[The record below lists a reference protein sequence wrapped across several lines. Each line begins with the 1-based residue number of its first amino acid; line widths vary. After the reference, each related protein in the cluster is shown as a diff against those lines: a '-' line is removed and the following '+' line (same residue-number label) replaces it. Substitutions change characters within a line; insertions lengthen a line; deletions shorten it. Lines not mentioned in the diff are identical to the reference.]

1 MHFKFCKVVK
11 VVVVSFYSCHYLAC
25 LYVSF
30 GKATGDRG
38 DLAEDDVWKIR
49 DHSEEGHHR
58 LPTEYFA
65 ALFWSLGLVS
75 KCLEGE
81 IPRTLL
87 QSIFMAVVTMGGF
100 LLFVYICGTLF
111 MISKCDAN
119 SAERFDAK
127 LNQLRYVLSFH
138 HVPHDI
144 QERAMEFL
152 ESGDANDRNTMKL
165 LCPSI
170 AKDVKFTLL
179 KSMVANVPFF
189 KCCNAAFT
197 RALIDLMETQSLP
210 TNYLVCS
217 KGEQGEEM
225 YFVQSGVLA
234 VLINEIKVR
243 ELRKGGFFGELSLFT
258 NQVRTAN
265 VVTSTFCIVHKL
277 SRSHVRRVLRAYPQF
292 ETQILACVKALL
304 QEMDLQNDRVARRR
318 VSSMRPET
326 VTKRAQAYE
335 NFVKKDLGGGGGDQ
349 GSAASSRRMGHRFV
363 DNILVSPTS
372 NDIRP
377 AGHATTLYNVFMV
390 ALLNTFQL
398 LGYPVSILVLNT
410 LADVVLYL
418 DIYGKFNLS
427 FVEEA
432 EQIMDTA
439 KCARHYLHKSFY
451 FDVVCALP
459 LWVLYPH
466 LHLKFRF
473 ARMLRFYTFNDEL
486 EEVSLF
492 IRINSRRRIFVL
504 GVGLFLCY
512 HIAGCM
518 AHSLVYVMGFD
529 ASGHGWLPPKS
540 LQLEPIINATTG
552 DLVGYDYMD
561 GARFVAVGDPF
572 VHHIVL
578 EQYFRALQYG
588 AVCLTNLGRTLEP
601 ENLWEF
607 ILAFVLM
614 LCGMLLISIIID
626 EVQKRVTASAIEQ
639 MEFLS
644 TRSRILHFLQKQK
657 APLDMHRRVSSYL
670 DFWWS
675 AHRGANINELLGEL
689 PNSLQREIYRFVC
702 SPVLDV
708 IQRMDK
714 IGGNIER
721 VTGLLLDNLVIHLY
735 GQGEVIYRRGDSAD
749 TLFILLVG
757 QCGVGHNP
765 RSSATRPVRALKHGD
780 FFGVSSLELD
790 NENVVHSDQALARS
804 ACVIAMVSRSTLLLI
819 DHTFPT
825 FCSSLLHREIKR
837 FGEHRAMSKLL
848 DPQELVSMGKTK
860 MPAAINP
867 DSNFSLFWETLL
879 FFGMVFQ
886 SIGVPFYM
894 AFGFSEEGIGPS
906 DGISILLETC
916 FLADIV
922 LKTRT
927 GYDYYGNKVMDVV
940 RIRQRYLRSL
950 NFFIDVMAVMPLNLV
965 NISRATRSEAWNINK
980 LLRLFK
986 LSSQIE
992 HLERHYYTI
1001 NIQIRVFKLVFYIYL
1016 LAHYIG
1022 CMWYNFASNASTFFG
1037 FIQET
1042 QFGHDPWLPGKKL
1055 DLNNTDHSTFWKY
1068 SHALYWGLGLL
1079 LGFEP
1084 GQFPETVL
1092 EYMYTMI
1099 VQTIGV
1105 FLLAYVVGNL
1115 LDIVQVMEGNNREFF
1130 SNLNYVRKLIKYFD
1144 FTPDV
1149 QAKIQHFYFYRLF
1162 HSIHEEHVLA
1172 HCLAPS
1178 LVADIRLFLLTPMLN
1193 KVPFFRDEN
1202 ANSTVTRS
1210 LVRLLSQI
1218 LVTRGEVVCRQNEI
1232 GVEMYFIFTGCLEV
1246 FVATTASAVSDG
1258 FHEVG
1263 SPHRGLK
1270 VNELQAGSFF
1280 GEKSLFSDQPRNASI
1295 QAKTFCTLYRLSR
1308 KHLESVFVQHPEWK
1322 GKVMDIVSV
1331 IYEKQQ
1337 AKIDQDKQEKARVES
1352 EGVGRATNSHQSQY
1366 DDHDHRTN
1374 NGRFHRILGGRQ
1386 SASKGDSDDHA
1397 AATGAAT
1404 SSSTSALQSWMHRT
1418 LNQLKLVEVQSP
1430 FYTRYLNFLSVSLLY
1445 TALSVPYFVTFGR
1458 DRKMSTISLVVL
1470 VLDMATDVVFA
1481 YDIWFKRNIVE
1492 TVSSREFYEHRITRD
1507 RADVVLDVLT
1517 LLPLDYLFSSVVS
1530 NSAVLRV
1537 NRFIKLRQLTH
1548 TISEIHR
1555 FSMSYEVNRL
1565 KLLALYYFII
1575 CYWTACAYFGLTIVV
1590 GFSAEWNS
1598 SLPVEY
1604 FNSQNHADEYNVGFA
1619 FHQFLRCFYYSATMY
1634 TGVGLVY
1641 EPHAIL
1647 DFLVLYL
1654 VSVFGVFVMG
1664 YVIGEASTLCIY
1676 LIQNEVEFK
1685 INQMNIM
1692 EFLVRKRMDR
1702 SVHSRVHMYL
1712 SYWWSTQQGVAYQ
1725 SILEQLPPRIRSQ
1738 AYIQMARLSL
1748 ARFSMRY
1755 IRPLCDESMGLD
1767 PVMHSIVHRL
1777 VFEGYPAG
1785 ESVIVQ
1791 GNIGQ
1796 TMYFV
1801 SKGNLIT
1808 ASPTPDFCSTRYVDG
1823 QFFGEEGFLASSF
1836 CRHSVVTLRACDLL
1850 ALSSIDFLVA
1860 LSEHPR
1866 FAECVGIAWDT
1877 IANHNISLKDLHG
1890 ASDVGNFVYNMM
1902 ERKKSGLRFVRI
1914 PSIDRAEVMF
1924 RHFLRLFVRQMPDNM
1939 VYDDGANMQQ
1949 HDTQALC
1956 QHCEDV
1962 QATVYCNLC
1971 PQALCDECSRHI
1983 HENTHF
1989 AQHVD
1994 TITKLHTA
2002 TLLPPESPRKS
2013 SGYRIMRIVQSLQVL
2028 KNDHVVM
2035 PSHLAVDGENSDVS
2049 KRSKRSIQITR
2060 SMLVE
2065 ADTRKGTLKDLQ
2077 RANSRRGSRKL
2088 SMPRSPPPIAPGHMI
2103 DNKVVEEFK
2112 RDLLNRPSLVLNP
2125 APSEPRNA
2133 VTDQEASDMTGN
2145 AVDHDGVSKP
2155 SNKVAPLALG
2165 EHPSAGD
2172 SFTLRRGKLSW
2183 EVTYTKTGTIDPDAF
2198 AMLVWEVG
2206 LLLSVLVQAWTIP
2219 FLVCFED
2226 VHPELQHG
2234 SWLMGITCA
2243 FDIPFAVDMVVQS
2256 RTGYYDMGNLIRNAK
2271 SSRRRYLRS
2280 WTFVVD
2286 AIAIVPLSLIFWS
2299 SRGVFLVNKLIRLR
2313 KLPVYTL
2320 AFDKNGFKSGEA
2332 NDRHTMKLLCP
2343 SISKDIKF
2351 SLLKTMT
2358 SNVPFFKC
2366 CSAVVIRALIDLM
2379 ETQSLPTNFIVSK
2392 VGDQEDGM
2400 YIVQSGVLVVL
2411 LNDAKVREIL
2421 IDLFK
2426 YHPLLRAYPQVES
2439 EIMNCVKTLLAER
2452 DADANS
2458 AETKQNKKVRR
2469 GVKAIVSWST
2479 LRQHLGSA
2487 KNHMVTQT
2495 SVAESTTKSP
2505 LVIAKPAPTHQTGS
2519 RQSSTHFI
2527 EFKKSMHVSPE
2538 EVTTMYNTVTV
2549 PMVNAFQLVG
2559 YPSHIL
2565 TLNTVADAVL
2575 WVDMYLNFNL
2585 SYIVEA
2591 EHILDTTMC
2600 AQRYWRSTFRFDL
2613 LCAFP
2618 WWIFCP
2624 SHHALVRFTRL
2635 IRCFWLHSN
2644 LHELE
2649 HFVSIDS
2656 RKRIV
2661 LLGIGLFMCYHI
2673 AGCMAHSLTFVLGYG
2688 THAHGWLPPNS
2699 LYLRPVWNITTGALA
2714 GYNYLDRTVLVAVD
2728 DPLVNHILLKQYLRA
2743 LQYGAVCLTSLG
2755 LTLEPETLWEFVL
2768 AIVLMLSGMLVISI
2782 VIDEVQKRVTASD
2795 IDHMEFLSLRS
2806 RIMHFLHKQNV
2817 PGDIHRRV
2825 ASSMDFWWS
2834 VHRGANINDLLKEVP
2849 NSIRREIIGS
2859 ICAPALNVIEQVIG
2873 INPPLL
2879 DRACGIFLDNVVIQ
2893 LFGQGEVMYHR
2904 GDSAD
2909 AMYIL
2914 LVGDIVLVANT
2925 RSSKAMPLRYVKPGE
2940 IFGCSSLYMGN
2951 VGGSTVHVE
2960 NAIARTACVVALV
2973 DRPTIQVLNAKYP
2986 SFCTTFLRKDQK
2998 LLAEHRAMT
3007 RLLAQTE
3014 LAALSGQKSN
3024 GTIDPDS
3031 TFSIVWET
3039 LLFVGMVFQVVR
3051 VPYLIAFGFRN
3062 PGLDFRD
3069 VVSMVVETLFVV
3081 DVALKMRTGYYSFG
3095 NKWFNTN
3102 KLLRLF
3108 QLPARFDMLEQ
3119 HYFKVSIPI
3128 RVFKLVFYI
3137 FLLAHFIGCTWY
3149 NFASDLAS
3157 VMGYGGNSQF
3167 GMYPWLPDKDMD
3179 IADHH
3184 ESEIYKYAR
3193 VLFWGLGLLLG
3204 FYKGEYPQLV
3214 AEYVFTIVVQTIGVF
3229 LLAYVVGNLLDIVQV
3244 TEGNN
3249 RIFYSNLNFVRKLTT
3264 YFAFS
3269 DDVQTKIQHFYFYRL
3284 FHSIHEEHILTKCL
3298 PQSLVADIRLFLLTP
3313 MLNKV
3318 PFFQHEAASSNIT
3331 RSLVRQLTQ
3340 VLVTRHEVVCR
3351 QHEIGV
3357 EMYFVFTGCLEVYV
3371 ASDQH
3376 SATTAASIDGMSVSS
3391 RGTKVTEI
3399 AAGSF
3404 FGEKSLFSDQ
3414 RRNASIEAKTFCTL
3428 YRLSRTHL
3436 ESVFAQHPE
3445 WKSKVLQIV
3454 ARMYEAQEKVYRGRL
3469 ASEATTRKMH
3479 DNPPPL
3485 HRSPHSK
3492 PPSGCSIHNL
3502 SSAFEDDHVRT
3513 VRVVP
3518 WAHRWRRHML
3528 DVVTDMVFGC
3538 DIWFKFHVVE
3548 TTSSREFYEHRYH
3561 YDSKGVT
3568 LDIVA
3573 ILPLD
3578 YAFAAFTTH
3587 AYVWRLNRFLKLRQ
3601 LTYVIGELQRFSMS
3615 YEMNRLKTLA
3625 LYYYVI
3631 GYWTACAYFGLTT
3644 VVGFSS
3650 SWNSSLPIQY
3660 FNVRVCPVQP
3670 PTPICGTDISIQ
3682 STGHADVL
3690 FSIHQYARC
3699 FFYAANF
3706 YTGSGR
3712 VYEPVASLQFAFH
3725 SVLSVFGV
3733 FVMGY
3738 VIGEGSTLCIY
3749 LIQNE
3754 VDFKIN
3760 QMHVMDFLSR
3770 KRVDVVLHSR
3780 IHKYMSYWWTFQ
3792 NGVPYQT
3799 ILDQL
3804 PRRIRGQANIDLA
3817 RKSLSRFAL
3826 RYIRPLVHHNTLMGG
3841 VDPIMHSIAHRLV
3854 YEGYPTGESVIVQG
3868 NIGHTMYFVS
3878 TGALMTVSTNPT
3890 FVSVRY
3896 DDSQYF
3902 GDDGLLDSTTRHY
3915 SVVTLRACDLLAL
3928 SAVDFLAALHEHPR
3942 LLECCT
3948 VATGVALR
3956 LSKQN
3961 ETKHNDPQGRQIPKP
3976 HVGRLVCDELVRKAA
3991 DLKYLKVMEFEV
4003 ANAMFGN
4010 FVGLFMCSE
4019 DGAIAMDNTNV
4030 HPSGPLSAP
4039 MCQYCE
4045 DRTADRYCPLC
4056 HQVLCA
4062 HCTCSIHDNSYYSY
4076 HTKRISMLHAPP
4088 TSDLPPTPQFPTSP
4102 KMTPHGQLKLVTSHP
4117 PTSSVYDFLYKLLQ
4131 QRQGRVEPATSHVIH
4146 VSNEMISGSLDVSPS
4161 SKSRDVPRRH
4171 VKHIRHHHHSALSK
4185 SFNLHEIGRLNR
4197 KKGPRCRVLQ
4207 SQGSSA
4213 RESKPLDM
4221 SAAARR
4227 RASIDANQHLNSL
4240 LASTTAPLP
4249 IQAAPGVQPGA
4260 IEQVGAIPRCLA
4272 QRSNQV
4278 VCSDDP
4284 SNTHGTNDKQPIFP
4298 RSPQNGPVKGPAV
4311 QLLGNAGPAHDHKN
4325 VHLAPL
4331 AKNVSVDA
4339 EKQEPSIDTARSNGR
4354 VAPTML
4360 ADTDTMD
4367 SISDIRRGK
4376 LTWEILYKSSSTF
4389 DPDSSKVQLWHT
4401 FLLALVLYDAWLVPL
4416 LVSFSQLNPAI
4427 CRKTWLQM
4435 LATAGEVFFVVDV
4448 YVHMHS
4454 RFYLFGDPIR
4464 DVKFIRRY
4472 YLMSWGFPLD
4482 LLALVPINTIIPA
4495 LASTQPCGLGL
4506 LNKLLRLRKV
4516 PAYTLTFDK
4525 VFARYYKLCKV
4536 VKAVVVVYFSCHV
4549 MACVYASFGKLVDP
4563 SKDEDA
4569 WKMHDFSTSTHE
4581 RRRRRLSSDSSDDQH
4596 TSQLLTEYL
4605 AALFW
4610 YIRLVFALVCS
4621 QVGVRSLGLVSKCVE
4636 GQVPRTLMQT
4646 LFMLAVMISGF
4657 LLFVYI
4663 CGTLF
4668 MISKCDA
4675 NSTQEFDAKRNQ
4687 LRYILSYHQVP
4698 MDIQSRAVEYFENG
4712 FKSGEV
4718 NDRHTMQLL
4727 CPSIAKDIKYAALK
4741 DMVTGVPFFKY
4752 CRAAF
4757 IRALIDLMET
4767 QSVPTNYIVCR
4778 KDEEGEDM
4786 YFVQSGVLVILVDDI
4801 KVFLMFRQVQFV
4813 GSIVVF

>member
-1 MHFKFCKVVK
+1 
-11 VVVVSFYSCHYLAC
+11 
-25 LYVSF
+25 
-30 GKATGDRG
+30 
-38 DLAEDDVWKIR
+38 
-49 DHSEEGHHR
+49 
-58 LPTEYFA
+58 
-65 ALFWSLGLVS
+65 
-75 KCLEGE
+75 
-81 IPRTLL
+81 
-87 QSIFMAVVTMGGF
+87 
-100 LLFVYICGTLF
+100 
-111 MISKCDAN
+111 
-119 SAERFDAK
+119 
-127 LNQLRYVLSFH
+127 
-138 HVPHDI
+138 
-144 QERAMEFL
+144 
-152 ESGDANDRNTMKL
+152 
-165 LCPSI
+165 
-170 AKDVKFTLL
+170 
-179 KSMVANVPFF
+179 
-189 KCCNAAFT
+189 
-197 RALIDLMETQSLP
+197 
-210 TNYLVCS
+210 
-217 KGEQGEEM
+217 
-225 YFVQSGVLA
+225 
-234 VLINEIKVR
+234 
-243 ELRKGGFFGELSLFT
+243 
-258 NQVRTAN
+258 
-265 VVTSTFCIVHKL
+265 
-277 SRSHVRRVLRAYPQF
+277 
-292 ETQILACVKALL
+292 
-304 QEMDLQNDRVARRR
+304 
-318 VSSMRPET
+318 
-326 VTKRAQAYE
+326 
-335 NFVKKDLGGGGGDQ
+335 
-349 GSAASSRRMGHRFV
+349 
-363 DNILVSPTS
+363 
-372 NDIRP
+372 
-377 AGHATTLYNVFMV
+377 
-390 ALLNTFQL
+390 
-398 LGYPVSILVLNT
+398 
-410 LADVVLYL
+410 
-418 DIYGKFNLS
+418 
-427 FVEEA
+427 
-432 EQIMDTA
+432 
-439 KCARHYLHKSFY
+439 
-451 FDVVCALP
+451 
-459 LWVLYPH
+459 
-466 LHLKFRF
+466 
-473 ARMLRFYTFNDEL
+473 
-486 EEVSLF
+486 
-492 IRINSRRRIFVL
+492 
-504 GVGLFLCY
+504 
-512 HIAGCM
+512 
-518 AHSLVYVMGFD
+518 
-529 ASGHGWLPPKS
+529 
-540 LQLEPIINATTG
+540 
-552 DLVGYDYMD
+552 
-561 GARFVAVGDPF
+561 
-572 VHHIVL
+572 
-578 EQYFRALQYG
+578 
-588 AVCLTNLGRTLEP
+588 
-601 ENLWEF
+601 
-607 ILAFVLM
+607 
-614 LCGMLLISIIID
+614 
-626 EVQKRVTASAIEQ
+626 
-639 MEFLS
+639 
-644 TRSRILHFLQKQK
+644 
-657 APLDMHRRVSSYL
+657 
-670 DFWWS
+670 
-675 AHRGANINELLGEL
+675 
-689 PNSLQREIYRFVC
+689 
-702 SPVLDV
+702 
-708 IQRMDK
+708 
-714 IGGNIER
+714 
-721 VTGLLLDNLVIHLY
+721 
-735 GQGEVIYRRGDSAD
+735 
-749 TLFILLVG
+749 
-757 QCGVGHNP
+757 
-765 RSSATRPVRALKHGD
+765 
-780 FFGVSSLELD
+780 
-790 NENVVHSDQALARS
+790 
-804 ACVIAMVSRSTLLLI
+804 
-819 DHTFPT
+819 
-825 FCSSLLHREIKR
+825 
-837 FGEHRAMSKLL
+837 
-848 DPQELVSMGKTK
+848 
-860 MPAAINP
+860 
-867 DSNFSLFWETLL
+867 
-879 FFGMVFQ
+879 
-886 SIGVPFYM
+886 
-894 AFGFSEEGIGPS
+894 
-906 DGISILLETC
+906 
-916 FLADIV
+916 
-922 LKTRT
+922 
-927 GYDYYGNKVMDVV
+927 
-940 RIRQRYLRSL
+940 
-950 NFFIDVMAVMPLNLV
+950 
-965 NISRATRSEAWNINK
+965 
-980 LLRLFK
+980 
-986 LSSQIE
+986 
-992 HLERHYYTI
+992 
-1001 NIQIRVFKLVFYIYL
+1001 
-1016 LAHYIG
+1016 
-1022 CMWYNFASNASTFFG
+1022 
-1037 FIQET
+1037 
-1042 QFGHDPWLPGKKL
+1042 
-1055 DLNNTDHSTFWKY
+1055 
-1068 SHALYWGLGLL
+1068 
-1079 LGFEP
+1079 
-1084 GQFPETVL
+1084 
-1092 EYMYTMI
+1092 
-1099 VQTIGV
+1099 
-1105 FLLAYVVGNL
+1105 
-1115 LDIVQVMEGNNREFF
+1115 
-1130 SNLNYVRKLIKYFD
+1130 
-1144 FTPDV
+1144 
-1149 QAKIQHFYFYRLF
+1149 
-1162 HSIHEEHVLA
+1162 
-1172 HCLAPS
+1172 
-1178 LVADIRLFLLTPMLN
+1178 
-1193 KVPFFRDEN
+1193 
-1202 ANSTVTRS
+1202 
-1210 LVRLLSQI
+1210 
-1218 LVTRGEVVCRQNEI
+1218 
-1232 GVEMYFIFTGCLEV
+1232 
-1246 FVATTASAVSDG
+1246 
-1258 FHEVG
+1258 
-1263 SPHRGLK
+1263 
-1270 VNELQAGSFF
+1270 
-1280 GEKSLFSDQPRNASI
+1280 
-1295 QAKTFCTLYRLSR
+1295 
-1308 KHLESVFVQHPEWK
+1308 
-1322 GKVMDIVSV
+1322 
-1331 IYEKQQ
+1331 
-1337 AKIDQDKQEKARVES
+1337 
-1352 EGVGRATNSHQSQY
+1352 
-1366 DDHDHRTN
+1366 
-1374 NGRFHRILGGRQ
+1374 
-1386 SASKGDSDDHA
+1386 
-1397 AATGAAT
+1397 
-1404 SSSTSALQSWMHRT
+1404 
-1418 LNQLKLVEVQSP
+1418 
-1430 FYTRYLNFLSVSLLY
+1430 
-1445 TALSVPYFVTFGR
+1445 
-1458 DRKMSTISLVVL
+1458 
-1470 VLDMATDVVFA
+1470 
-1481 YDIWFKRNIVE
+1481 
-1492 TVSSREFYEHRITRD
+1492 
-1507 RADVVLDVLT
+1507 
-1517 LLPLDYLFSSVVS
+1517 
-1530 NSAVLRV
+1530 
-1537 NRFIKLRQLTH
+1537 
-1548 TISEIHR
+1548 
-1555 FSMSYEVNRL
+1555 
-1565 KLLALYYFII
+1565 
-1575 CYWTACAYFGLTIVV
+1575 
-1590 GFSAEWNS
+1590 
-1598 SLPVEY
+1598 
-1604 FNSQNHADEYNVGFA
+1604 
-1619 FHQFLRCFYYSATMY
+1619 
-1634 TGVGLVY
+1634 
-1641 EPHAIL
+1641 
-1647 DFLVLYL
+1647 
-1654 VSVFGVFVMG
+1654 
-1664 YVIGEASTLCIY
+1664 
-1676 LIQNEVEFK
+1676 
-1685 INQMNIM
+1685 
-1692 EFLVRKRMDR
+1692 
-1702 SVHSRVHMYL
+1702 
-1712 SYWWSTQQGVAYQ
+1712 
-1725 SILEQLPPRIRSQ
+1725 
-1738 AYIQMARLSL
+1738 
-1748 ARFSMRY
+1748 
-1755 IRPLCDESMGLD
+1755 
-1767 PVMHSIVHRL
+1767 
-1777 VFEGYPAG
+1777 
-1785 ESVIVQ
+1785 
-1791 GNIGQ
+1791 
-1796 TMYFV
+1796 
-1801 SKGNLIT
+1801 
-1808 ASPTPDFCSTRYVDG
+1808 
-1823 QFFGEEGFLASSF
+1823 
-1836 CRHSVVTLRACDLL
+1836 
-1850 ALSSIDFLVA
+1850 
-1860 LSEHPR
+1860 
-1866 FAECVGIAWDT
+1866 
-1877 IANHNISLKDLHG
+1877 
-1890 ASDVGNFVYNMM
+1890 
-1902 ERKKSGLRFVRI
+1902 
-1914 PSIDRAEVMF
+1914 
-1924 RHFLRLFVRQMPDNM
+1924 
-1939 VYDDGANMQQ
+1939 
-1949 HDTQALC
+1949 
-1956 QHCEDV
+1956 
-1962 QATVYCNLC
+1962 
-1971 PQALCDECSRHI
+1971 
-1983 HENTHF
+1983 
-1989 AQHVD
+1989 
-1994 TITKLHTA
+1994 
-2002 TLLPPESPRKS
+2002 
-2013 SGYRIMRIVQSLQVL
+2013 
-2028 KNDHVVM
+2028 
-2035 PSHLAVDGENSDVS
+2035 
-2049 KRSKRSIQITR
+2049 
-2060 SMLVE
+2060 
-2065 ADTRKGTLKDLQ
+2065 
-2077 RANSRRGSRKL
+2077 
-2088 SMPRSPPPIAPGHMI
+2088 
-2103 DNKVVEEFK
+2103 
-2112 RDLLNRPSLVLNP
+2112 
-2125 APSEPRNA
+2125 
-2133 VTDQEASDMTGN
+2133 MTGN
-2145 AVDHDGVSKP
+2145 VVDHDGVSKP
-2155 SNKVAPLALG
+2155 SNKVAPLAQG

-2320 AFDKNGFKSGEA
+2320 AFDKVLARYFTFCKVVKAVVVIYYFCHVMASIYGAFGTTPDEDDWRLHLTADSGHNDLPTTYFSALFWSLGLVSKSFEGEIPRTLAQNVFTLVVMLGGFLLFVYICGTLFMISKCDSNSTERFNAKISQLRHTLSFHQVPKSIQERAVEYLENGFKSGEA

-2411 LNDAKVREIL
+2411 LNDAKVREIRKGGFIGEL
-2421 IDLFK
+2421 SLFSNQVRSTTVATATFCILHK
-2426 YHPLLRAYPQVES
+2426 LSRSHIHRVLRAYPQIES

-2495 SVAESTTKSP
+2495 SVAESTTKSS

-2538 EVTTMYNTVTV
+2538 EVRPARSYALPHGFYCRVICTKSQLRSRKWNRRGLLLFTAIHRKSKCRFVWLCSLMVTTMYNTVTV

-2559 YPSHIL
+2559 YPRHIL
-2565 TLNTVADAVL
+2565 ALNTVADAVL

-2600 AQRYWRSTFRFDL
+2600 AQRYWRSTFRFDV

-2624 SHHALVRFTRL
+2624 SHHTLVRFTRL
-2635 IRCFWLHSN
+2635 LRCFWLHSN

-2699 LYLRPVWNITTGALA
+2699 LYLQPVWNVTTGALA

-2925 RSSKAMPLRYVKPGE
+2925 RSSKAMPLRE

-2986 SFCTTFLRKDQK
+2986 SFCTTFLRKEQK

-3014 LAALSGQKSN
+3014 LAALSGQKRN

-3039 LLFVGMVFQVVR
+3039 VLFVGMVFQVVR
-3051 VPYLIAFGFRN
+3051 VPYLMAFGFQT
-3062 PGLDFRD
+3062 PGLDIRD

-3095 NKWFNTN
+3095 NKITNRSAIRRRYMSSMTFVLDVLAVLPVDVANAFVPRRLEWFNTN

-3108 QLPARFDMLEQ
+3108 QLPARFDMLER

-3167 GMYPWLPDKDMD
+3167 GTYPWLPDKDMD

-3269 DDVQTKIQHFYFYRL
+3269 DDVKTKIQHFYFYRL

-3376 SATTAASIDGMSVSS
+3376 STTTAASIDGMSVSS

-3414 RRNASIEAKTFCTL
+3414 PRNASIEAKTFCTL

-3518 WAHRWRRHML
+3518 WAQRWRRHVMSIEMQSPPYRWFLMVLCLALLYIALSVPYLITFGHGHDSRSITIAITVL

-3561 YDSKGVT
+3561 YDSKGMT

-3660 FNVRVCPVQP
+3660 FNVR
-3670 PTPICGTDISIQ
+3670 

-3725 SVLSVFGV
+3725 CVLSVFGV

-4010 FVGLFMCSE
+4010 FVGLFMYSE
-4019 DGAIAMDNTNV
+4019 DGAIAMDNKNV

-4117 PTSSVYDFLYKLLQ
+4117 PSSSVYDFLYKLLQ

-4227 RASIDANQHLNSL
+4227 RASIDAIQHLNSL

-4339 EKQEPSIDTARSNGR
+4339 EMQEPSI
-4354 VAPTML
+4354 
-4360 ADTDTMD
+4360 
-4367 SISDIRRGK
+4367 
-4376 LTWEILYKSSSTF
+4376 E
-4389 DPDSSKVQLWHT
+4389 
-4401 FLLALVLYDAWLVPL
+4401 
-4416 LVSFSQLNPAI
+4416 
-4427 CRKTWLQM
+4427 
-4435 LATAGEVFFVVDV
+4435 
-4448 YVHMHS
+4448 
-4454 RFYLFGDPIR
+4454 
-4464 DVKFIRRY
+4464 
-4472 YLMSWGFPLD
+4472 
-4482 LLALVPINTIIPA
+4482 
-4495 LASTQPCGLGL
+4495 
-4506 LNKLLRLRKV
+4506 
-4516 PAYTLTFDK
+4516 
-4525 VFARYYKLCKV
+4525 
-4536 VKAVVVVYFSCHV
+4536 
-4549 MACVYASFGKLVDP
+4549 
-4563 SKDEDA
+4563 
-4569 WKMHDFSTSTHE
+4569 
-4581 RRRRRLSSDSSDDQH
+4581 
-4596 TSQLLTEYL
+4596 
-4605 AALFW
+4605 
-4610 YIRLVFALVCS
+4610 
-4621 QVGVRSLGLVSKCVE
+4621 
-4636 GQVPRTLMQT
+4636 
-4646 LFMLAVMISGF
+4646 
-4657 LLFVYI
+4657 
-4663 CGTLF
+4663 
-4668 MISKCDA
+4668 
-4675 NSTQEFDAKRNQ
+4675 
-4687 LRYILSYHQVP
+4687 
-4698 MDIQSRAVEYFENG
+4698 
-4712 FKSGEV
+4712 
-4718 NDRHTMQLL
+4718 
-4727 CPSIAKDIKYAALK
+4727 
-4741 DMVTGVPFFKY
+4741 
-4752 CRAAF
+4752 
-4757 IRALIDLMET
+4757 
-4767 QSVPTNYIVCR
+4767 
-4778 KDEEGEDM
+4778 
-4786 YFVQSGVLVILVDDI
+4786 
-4801 KVFLMFRQVQFV
+4801 
-4813 GSIVVF
+4813 